1 MPTHR
6 RHAVRIAAVG
16 ILLLCIGCFG
26 GVSNPG
32 YFPWFEPHEDVI
44 RTHARP
50 TGEGYFANFDREA
63 YKLEATPVD
72 ITLPVRSQQVVVATV
87 FDESGKPRR
96 KRRVDW
102 QLDGV
107 GAIVEVDES
116 GYLPGRGGKVDGK
129 YAWSHTDYSEHPLP
143 PGLRD
148 ASGVTIGAGQTWLAV
163 TSALEGTTS
172 VMVFAPEISDKE
184 RNRVYVRIHW
194 VDAKCTFPTA
204 ATARAGTEYALA
216 TSVFHATDQ
225 QPASGYRVRY
235 RIVDGPKA
243 AMTASAIAPTTELTV
258 PTDGNGLAKVSIK
271 ETEAKFGA
279 NRVQIEILKPD
290 AERIGGFLVVDRQEV
305 MVSWDAPQV
314 HLDVQSAKTTQIN
327 QEFPVTYSVASTGT
341 VATDPL
347 IVNVTIPPGMELVR
361 TEPKATQDPQKG
373 VLIWNLDP
381 IGPGKQQTIQAV
393 YRPASVGSFSL
404 AARVRTEK
412 PDDPSNTQGT
422 AQVQVVETKL
432 STTIDGPRTAFVGEK
447 IPYQITVSNPG
458 TGMAENV
465 KVSLVFDNGLA
476 LADGTV
482 AFEKVIESLPP
493 GGSQTIDADLT
504 PKQAGRSML
513 HSQAASGSLLAQSPP
528 AAVDVKQ
535 PQLKVDAFG
544 PTQGYLNQE
553 VTWTVRV
560 FNPGDV
566 PLSNVALN
574 AVLPAEATFRTASN
588 GGKASGGSVAWLI
601 PALAAKQHVD
611 VQVTG
616 MIMKRADKATL
627 VATAG
632 ADPVP
637 DGGSGARTVSMV
649 KPVGS
654 DQRAES
660 TVAFI
665 GVPALQMETS
675 DSADPV
681 LVGQQLT
688 YTIRVKNA
696 GTVDATQID
705 LTADLPAQV
714 KVLKTGGPTKGR
726 ITGQKV
732 VFAQLDALQPGSQAV
747 YTIVCQAMQEG
758 TGKLHAELQSLSLRV
773 PLTGEEATRIQLSG
787 IGPTTPAGTPRAP

>member
-16 ILLLCIGCFG
+16 ILLLCMGCFG

-32 YFPWFEPHEDVI
+32 YFPWIEPHEDVI

-305 MVSWDAPQV
+305 TVSWDAPQV

-347 IVNVTIPPGMELVR
+347 IVNVTIPAGMELVR

-404 AARVRTEK
+404 AARVRTDK
-412 PDDPSNTQGT
+412 PDDPLNTQGT

-432 STTIDGPRTAFVGEK
+432 STSIDGPKTAFVGEK
-447 IPYQITVSNPG
+447 VPYQILVSNPG

-476 LADGTV
+476 LADGTAV
-482 AFEKVIESLPP
+482 FEKVIESLPP
-493 GGSQTIDADLT
+493 GGSQTIDVDLT

-513 HSQAASGSLLAQSPP
+513 HAQATAGSLLAQSPP

-566 PLSNVALN
+566 PLSNVGAECG
-574 AVLPAEATFRTASN
+574 AAGGSDLPHGEQWGQGHRGVCGVADTGVGGEAACRCAGDGDDYEARRQGDPCRNSRR
-588 GGKASGGSVAWLI
+588 GPGSGGRLGGANGLDGEAGGLGSEGG
-601 PALAAKQHVD
+601 VD
-611 VQVTG
+611 CGVHW
-616 MIMKRADKATL
+616 RARITDGDL
-627 VATAG
+627 G
-632 ADPVP
+632 L
-637 DGGSGARTVSMV
+637 GGSGAG
-649 KPVGS
+649 GS
-654 DQRAES
+654 TANVYDPSEECRNGGCDPDRSDGGSPCAGESFENGWPDEGHDHGAEGGIRPTGRA
-660 TVAFI
+660 A
-665 GVPALQMETS
+665 AW
-675 DSADPV
+675 
-681 LVGQQLT
+681 
-688 YTIRVKNA
+688 
-696 GTVDATQID
+696 
-705 LTADLPAQV
+705 
-714 KVLKTGGPTKGR
+714 
-726 ITGQKV
+726 
-732 VFAQLDALQPGSQAV
+732 
-747 YTIVCQAMQEG
+747 
-758 TGKLHAELQSLSLRV
+758 
-773 PLTGEEATRIQLSG
+773 LSG
-787 IGPTTPAGTPRAP
+787 GVYDRLSGDAGRDWKAACGAE